1 MRVLDIHMAVSAV
14 TTANNNA
21 VLDVRGIQPPDNIL
35 KVLKQVTEMPKGANL
50 EVCLDSNPFQ
60 LYDLLQQRGYFLELN
75 RQADGCYR
83 GKVKLRDIDALT
95 H

>member
-1 MRVLDIHMAVSAV
+1 MAGSAV
-14 TTANNNA
+14 NTANNS

-35 KVLKQVTEMPKGANL
+35 KILKQVTDLPKDSAL

-60 LYDLLQQRGYFLELN
+60 LYDLLQQRGFFLEISP
-75 RQADGCYR
+75 QADGCYR
-83 GKVKLRDIDALT
+83 GRVKPRDIAALK